1 MSPSFPNLFSP
12 LEVGPIEIKNRI
24 FSTGHMTMLLDGGVP
39 SDDMVAYHQARAAGG
54 AGLIVTEA
62 SAVHPSTAP
71 MHIYSFTDDC
81 IPGYRKI
88 AEAVQPHGCKV
99 FGQLGHGGAH
109 NYGTL
114 DGSRPVAYGPSALP
128 REWSH
133 NMPRA
138 MSRAEIAEVVGCY
151 GAAAGRMTR
160 AGLDGVEILASH
172 NLLPAQFLNPRS
184 NLRADEYGGSRENR
198 MRFLREVIAE
208 VRANTGDGMVV
219 GMRISGDEMQ
229 HDGLTPE
236 DVLEVCQ
243 ALDGDGS
250 LDYFNVAA
258 GSMSGLSGI
267 IHVVPPM
274 NMEGGY
280 VAPLAAAIRAKVS
293 KPVFVAGRINQP
305 QIAEQ
310 IVASGQADMCGMT
323 RAMIADPQFANKARE
338 GRTDDIR
345 ACIACNQACIGHM
358 IEGYGISCIQHPETG
373 RELTYGERRPA
384 ELPRTVYV
392 AGGGPAGMKAAAVAA
407 ERGHRVVLFESAGAL
422 GGQVQLA
429 QLLPGR
435 AEFGGLVTNLAREM
449 ELAGVEVRLNTEL
462 SRALIEDEAA
472 DAVVVA
478 TGATVHRPSIEGEG
492 EGHVVDAWQV
502 IRDEVNVG
510 QRVVIADWCC
520 DWVGMGLA
528 EKLASS
534 GCWVRLAVNGT
545 MAGQTIE
552 AIVRD
557 RWVGDLQK
565 LGVEVIPY
573 VRLFGVD
580 AGSVYLQ
587 HTTSGEAIV
596 LRGGRHPGHGARP
609 TIGDDTRGGA
619 RGLGRRGPAGRR
631 LPQPTDRRGG
641 RPRGPQ
647 GRGCRLALPRDL
659 CRCEGDEVMAQGHQP
674 VTIFEEELADCSADI
689 HLIGDCLSPRSAEE
703 AIYEGLMTARKL

>member
-1 MSPSFPNLFSP
+1 MPPSFPNLFSP
-12 LEVGPIEIKNRI
+12 LQVGPIEIKNRI
-24 FSTGHMTMLLDGGVP
+24 FSTGHMTLLLDDGVP
-39 SDDMVAYHQARAAGG
+39 SDDMVAYHRARAAGG

-71 MHIYSFTDDC
+71 WHIYSFSDTC

-88 AEAVQPHGCKV
+88 VEAVRPYGCKV

-109 NYGTL
+109 SYSSL
-114 DGSRPVAYGPSALP
+114 DGTRPIAYGPSALP

-138 MSRAEIAEVVGCY
+138 MSCAEIAEVVGCY

-184 NLRADEYGGSRENR
+184 NLREDEYGGSLENR
-198 MRFLREVIAE
+198 MRFLREAIAA
-208 VRANTGDGMVV
+208 VRANLGDGMVV

-229 HDGLTPE
+229 HDGLTQE
-236 DVLEVCQ
+236 DVIDVCQ
-243 ALDGDGS
+243 ALDDDGT

-258 GSMSGLSGI
+258 GSMAGLSGF
-267 IHVVPPM
+267 IHVVAPM

-323 RAMIADPQFANKARE
+323 RAMIADPEMANKARE
-338 GRTDDIR
+338 GRSDDIR

-358 IEGYGISCIQHPETG
+358 LDGFAISCIQHPETG
-373 RELTYGERRPA
+373 RELEYGTRRPA
-384 ELPRTVYV
+384 EVPRTVYV

-407 ERGHRVVLFESAGAL
+407 ERGHKVVLFERGEAL
-422 GGQVQLA
+422 GGQVRLA

-462 SRALIEDEAA
+462 SRAVIEDEAPG
-472 DAVVVA
+472 AVVVA
-478 TGATVHRPSIEGEG
+478 TGATVHRPPIEGDG
-492 EGHVVDAWQV
+492 EAHVVDAWQV

-510 QRVVIADWCC
+510 QRVVIADWRC
-520 DWVGMGLA
+520 DWIGLGLA
-528 EKLASS
+528 EKLAAS

-557 RWVGDLQK
+557 RWVGDLHK

-573 VRLFGVD
+573 ARLFGAD
-580 AGSVYLQ
+580 AENVYLQ

-596 LRGGRHPGHGARP
+596 CEQVDTLVTALGQQSEVALEAELEGWGGEV
-609 TIGDDTRGGA
+609 
-619 RGLGRRGPAGRR
+619 L
-631 LPQPTDRRGG
+631 
-641 RPRGPQ
+641 
-647 GRGCRLALPRDL
+647 LA
-659 CRCEGDEVMAQGHQP
+659 
-674 VTIFEEELADCSADI
+674 
-689 HLIGDCLSPRSAEE
+689 GDCLSPRTAEE
-703 AIYEGLMTARKL
+703 AVLEGLKAGVAV